1 MDRTTAAGYTIVN
14 GKRVYQDRDK
24 PNGIVGTSLIALDR
38 TAIQEEIMAVIE
50 GAGLTPDAS
59 DLTQLFK
66 AISQIATGSKSA
78 FLPLSGGDLSGI
90 VTGVAVTDWTKRQ
103 LVNALDADA
112 RYFKNSGGTVTNGYF
127 DGVGTW
133 GTTGANGAAQTGDIS
148 WGVQF
153 ISRIAYLTNAKA
165 LFCLRDNF
173 DEYVFASIQ
182 LTDNSGEWYEWQFRP
197 DGYLYDPAGNKFLKA
212 ADIATYFAAAAGSA
226 NTTITN
232 LQGVNWANDADN
244 SYVQVTAGGVSLA
257 VPTIAYVSKSL
268 IDYAQPKGN
277 YQAAGNYIV
286 GPRAGTIIETF
297 SATVSSSGT
306 VNLPRTYSQTL
317 LVWPQSGTDG
327 NGTGMT
333 NVTGWTNNTANV
345 TVASYHT
352 GAPQNATMTQTFG
365 VFGVL

>member
-1 MDRTTAAGYTIVN
+1 MDRTTAAGYTTVN

-24 PNGIVGTSLIALDR
+24 PNGIAGTSLIALDR

-50 GAGLTPDAS
+50 GAGLKPDAS

-66 AISQIATGSKSA
+66 AISQIATGSESA
-78 FLPLSGGDLSGI
+78 FLPLSGGILTGP

-112 RYFKNSGGTVTNGYF
+112 RYVAQGITISSDTSATAAWIDLTTEEGYPRLGIMGKNRTSYGFYGVAKVNQLISSLASTILAYFSAASG
-127 DGVGTW
+127 
-133 GTTGANGAAQTGDIS
+133 S
-148 WGVQF
+148 
-153 ISRIAYLTNAKA
+153 
-165 LFCLRDNF
+165 
-173 DEYVFASIQ
+173 E
-182 LTDNSGEWYEWQFRP
+182 
-197 DGYLYDPAGNKFLKA
+197 
-212 ADIATYFAAAAGSA
+212 

-277 YQAAGNYIV
+277 YQAAGNYQPAGNYIV